1 MKNIK
6 TSKALDKAR
15 KICGQ
20 QEQCSHDI
28 RLKLMRWG
36 IGSDD
41 SEKIIS
47 ILIEEKFIDEVRYC
61 ELFVMDKFRLNKWG
75 RKKIEYALRGKNIS
89 ATTIASAVELIG
101 MDEYIE
107 VLKKEIKGKRRGI
120 KAKNQFDLKGKLFRF
135 AQSRGFES
143 NLIYE
148 VLDECLRD
156 KGC

>member
-6 TSKALDKAR
+6 TSQALDKAR
-15 KICGQ
+15 KICSQ
-20 QEQCSHDI
+20 QEQCAHDI

-47 ILIEEKFIDEVRYC
+47 LLIDEKFIDDVRYS
-61 ELFVMDKFRLNKWG
+61 EFFVMDKFRLNKWG
-75 RKKIEYALRGKNIS
+75 RKKIEYALKGKSIS
-89 ATTIASAVELIG
+89 TTTIASAIELIDL
-101 MDEYIE
+101 DEYIE
-107 VLKKEIKGKRRGI
+107 VLKKEIIRKKRGL

-143 NLIYE
+143 NLIYD
-148 VLDECLRD
+148 VLEECLRD
-156 KGC
+156 S